1 MIIETIISTV
11 NSKGQVNFAPFGIKK
26 DNNFI
31 YISPYIPSRTLENL
45 NLNKCAVINYTDDV
59 RYFVDC
65 LVGEKNFKK
74 LKSFNIDGFYLQG
87 CLSHEEVRVV
97 SIKND
102 KIRPTFKCE
111 IVGEYNH
118 KKFLGFNRAKASI
131 LEACIL
137 ASRLKILDEKKI
149 RNELDYLHISVK
161 KTGSYKEL
169 RSWKKINKFIE
180 DYFENKER
188 K

>member
-74 LKSFNIDGFYLQG
+74 LKSSNIDGFYLQG

-97 SIKND
+97 S
-102 KIRPTFKCE
+102 
-111 IVGEYNH
+111 
-118 KKFLGFNRAKASI
+118 
-131 LEACIL
+131 
-137 ASRLKILDEKKI
+137 
-149 RNELDYLHISVK
+149 
-161 KTGSYKEL
+161 
-169 RSWKKINKFIE
+169 
-180 DYFENKER
+180 
-188 K
+188 